1 MNQQIIINPWNSENK
16 LLTENH
22 VYTILEK
29 GGFINWSSNSPSQQ
43 KSSDICCKSAPAQNQ
58 CFFSDGKDT
67 VSQAKCDYIPSQDQ
81 LFTPTRN

>member
-29 GGFINWSSNSPSQQ
+29 GGFINVRNHIKINKTIENSPQ
-43 KSSDICCKSAPAQNQ
+43 
-58 CFFSDGKDT
+58 
-67 VSQAKCDYIPSQDQ
+67 
-81 LFTPTRN
+81 